1 MTLDLRTGLARPHR
15 RKDYNT
21 KIAAVAADERVPIPL
36 WTEFLDTVTNKDK
49 ELQRYLQRVSGYCMT
64 GVTIEHVLFF
74 LYGTG
79 ANGKGV
85 FLNTLR
91 GIWGDYAVVASME
104 TFIETKYPQ
113 HSTDLAMLA
122 GARLVIAQE
131 VEKNKAWAEA
141 KINSLTGGDPI
152 TARYMRQD
160 FFHLCAEIQADDRG
174 QPQTVT
180 AQCQR
185 SGAAAAPVDPVRRDD
200 PAREARQGPPR
211 EAQARVARYPQ
222 LGAAGLPRMAADRA
236 RAAQGR
242 DGRER
247 SLLRRGGRDRPLDR
261 GMLRRRQGLLGDER
275 RAIPGRGRNGPRT
288 AARNPAATRPFPM
301 PSKRVAISARSSA
314 TALAFTASRSD
325 RTSGTTMHQLRHRTG
340 RSAENPK
347 SSISAICGGC
357 GGFSFIDRQY
367 ACTRV
372 WERLSDRTLPSFER
386 KPLR

>member
-160 FFHLCAEIQADDRG
+160 FFTYVPKFKLMIAGNHKPSLRSVNEAVRRRLQLIPFVVTIPPEKRDKGLPEKLKPEWPGILNWALQGCLEWQQIGLAPPKVVTDASEAYFAAEDAIARWIGACCAVDKAYSATSGELYRSWKNWAEDGGEEPGSNKAFSNALEEGGYKRKIERDGTRFYGIALRPDERDDDA
-174 QPQTVT
+174 P
-180 AQCQR
+180 
-185 SGAAAAPVDPVRRDD
+185 AAAPYWT
-200 PAREARQGPPR
+200 Q
-211 EAQARVARYPQ
+211 
-222 LGAAGLPRMAADRA
+222 
-236 RAAQGR
+236 
-242 DGRER
+242 
-247 SLLRRGGRDRPLDR
+247 
-261 GMLRRRQGLLGDER
+261 
-275 RAIPGRGRNGPRT
+275 
-288 AARNPAATRPFPM
+288 
-301 PSKRVAISARSSA
+301 
-314 TALAFTASRSD
+314 
-325 RTSGTTMHQLRHRTG
+325 
-340 RSAENPK
+340 
-347 SSISAICGGC
+347 C
-357 GGFSFIDRQY
+357 
-367 ACTRV
+367 
-372 WERLSDRTLPSFER
+372 
-386 KPLR
+386 

>member
-160 FFHLCAEIQADDRG
+160 FFTYVPKFKLMIAGNHKPSL
-174 QPQTVT
+174 
-180 AQCQR
+180 R
-185 SGAAAAPVDPVRRDD
+185 SVNEAVRRRLQLIPFVVTIPPEKRDKSLPEKLKPEWPGILNWALHGCLEWQQIGLAPPKVVTD
-200 PAREARQGPPR
+200 ASEAYFAAEDAIARWI
-211 EAQARVARYPQ
+211 
-222 LGAAGLPRMAADRA
+222 GACCAVDKA
-236 RAAQGR
+236 
-242 DGRER
+242 
-247 SLLRRGGRDRPLDR
+247 S
-261 GMLRRRQGLLGDER
+261 LGDER
-275 RAIPGRGRNGPRT
+275 RAIPVVEEMGRGRRRGTRQQQGLFQCPR
-288 AARNPAATRPFPM
+288 RGW
-301 PSKRVAISARSSA
+301 
-314 TALAFTASRSD
+314 L
-325 RTSGTTMHQLRHRTG
+325 
-340 RSAENPK
+340 
-347 SSISAICGGC
+347 
-357 GGFSFIDRQY
+357 
-367 ACTRV
+367 
-372 WERLSDRTLPSFER
+372 
-386 KPLR
+386 

>member
-160 FFHLCAEIQADDRG
+160 FFTYVPKFKMIAGNHKPSLRSVNEAVRRRLQLIPFVVTIPPEKRDKSLPEKLKPEWPGILNWALQGCLEWQQIGLAPPKVVTDASEAYFAAEDAIARWIGACCAVDKSYSATSGELYRSWKKWAEDGGEEPGSNKAFSNALEEGGYKRKIERDGTRFYGIALRPDERDDDA
-174 QPQTVT
+174 P
-180 AQCQR
+180 
-185 SGAAAAPVDPVRRDD
+185 AAAPI
-200 PAREARQGPPR
+200 
-211 EAQARVARYPQ
+211 
-222 LGAAGLPRMAADRA
+222 
-236 RAAQGR
+236 
-242 DGRER
+242 
-247 SLLRRGGRDRPLDR
+247 LDAV
-261 GMLRRRQGLLGDER
+261 L
-275 RAIPGRGRNGPRT
+275 
-288 AARNPAATRPFPM
+288 
-301 PSKRVAISARSSA
+301 K
-314 TALAFTASRSD
+314 
-325 RTSGTTMHQLRHRTG
+325 
-340 RSAENPK
+340 NPK
-347 SSISAICGGC
+347 LSISAISGGS

-367 ACTRV
+367 ACARV
-372 WERLSDRTLPSFER
+372 WSAL
-386 KPLR
+386 

>member
-21 KIAAVAADERVPIPL
+21 KNAAVAADERVPTPL

-104 TFIETKYPQ
+104 TFIETRYPQ

-152 TARYMRQD
+152 TAPYMRQA
-160 FFHLCAEIQADDRG
+160 FFTSVWKFKLMIAGNHKPSLRSVNEAVRRRLQLIPFVVTIPPEKRDKSLPEKLKPEWPGILNWALHGCLEWQQIGLAPPKVVTDAREAYFAAEHAIARWIGAVCAVDKAYSATSGELYRSWKKWAEDGGEEPGSNKAFSNALEEGGYKRKIERDGTRFYGIALRPDERDDDA
-174 QPQTVT
+174 P
-180 AQCQR
+180 
-185 SGAAAAPVDPVRRDD
+185 AAAPYWT
-200 PAREARQGPPR
+200 Q
-211 EAQARVARYPQ
+211 
-222 LGAAGLPRMAADRA
+222 
-236 RAAQGR
+236 
-242 DGRER
+242 
-247 SLLRRGGRDRPLDR
+247 
-261 GMLRRRQGLLGDER
+261 
-275 RAIPGRGRNGPRT
+275 
-288 AARNPAATRPFPM
+288 
-301 PSKRVAISARSSA
+301 
-314 TALAFTASRSD
+314 
-325 RTSGTTMHQLRHRTG
+325 
-340 RSAENPK
+340 
-347 SSISAICGGC
+347 C
-357 GGFSFIDRQY
+357 
-367 ACTRV
+367 
-372 WERLSDRTLPSFER
+372 
-386 KPLR
+386 